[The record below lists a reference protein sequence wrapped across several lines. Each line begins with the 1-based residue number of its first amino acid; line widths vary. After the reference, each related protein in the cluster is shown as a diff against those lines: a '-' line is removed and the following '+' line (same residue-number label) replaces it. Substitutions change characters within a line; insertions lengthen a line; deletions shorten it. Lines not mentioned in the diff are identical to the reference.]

1 MALGGEDPHDV
12 GAAPD
17 LFVQSF
23 LGVVGPDL
31 TPMGFGEPGERQ
43 DLSTGLVEMI
53 RGVDE
58 SSFGEVADDTVV
70 LGPHLIRVGL
80 GEYGTHHGGDHR
92 PGAFRH
98 LGQ

>member
-1 MALGGEDPHDV
+1 MGTTVATNALLERAGERT
-12 GAAPD
+12 
-17 LFVQSF
+17 LFV
-23 LGVVGPDL
+23 
-31 TPMGFGEPGERQ
+31 RQ
-43 DLSTGLVEMI
+43 DLIYGPIKVIGSI
-53 RGVDE
+53 SE

-80 GEYGTHHGGDHR
+80 GEYGAHRGGDHR